1 MAFHKDPGVREE
13 APKAAGPRFFFRIIA
28 QEAAAL
34 LKLNLLFLLFCLPA
48 VTIPPALLALFQV
61 VRRMPAERTV
71 RCWSQFWDAFH
82 HRWRTAWGAFL
93 LTVLPLTAAGYGA
106 WFYLHFARN
115 NPVSYLPFAFC
126 AVVFLTA
133 LLASSYLWGLLSEG
147 RELTKET
154 LLLSLRLGLGRPLRA
169 ALAAAGWYL
178 PLAAAVLWLPLS
190 GAYLLLIGFSLP
202 CLLALFL
209 IRTVLERFGGSPAD
223 Q

>member
-1 MAFHKDPGVREE
+1 MAFHEDPGVREE

-71 RCWSQFWDAFH
+71 RCWSQFWDAFR

-106 WFYLHFARN
+106 WFYLHFARD
-115 NPVSYLPFAFC
+115 NPVSCLPYAFC
-126 AVVFLTA
+126 AVVFLTVM
-133 LLASSYLWGLLSEG
+133 LASS
-147 RELTKET
+147 
-154 LLLSLRLGLGRPLRA
+154 
-169 ALAAAGWYL
+169 
-178 PLAAAVLWLPLS
+178 
-190 GAYLLLIGFSLP
+190 
-202 CLLALFL
+202 
-209 IRTVLERFGGSPAD
+209 
-223 Q
+223 

>member
-1 MAFHKDPGVREE
+1 MKICTLLYKQALCPQQPLTLVE
-13 APKAAGPRFFFRIIA
+13 AH
-28 QEAAAL
+28 
-34 LKLNLLFLLFCLPA
+34 
-48 VTIPPALLALFQV
+48 ALLALFQV

-71 RCWSQFWDAFH
+71 RCWSQFWDAFR

-178 PLAAAVLWLPLS
+178 PLAAAVHVQ
-190 GAYLLLIGFSLP
+190 
-202 CLLALFL
+202 C
-209 IRTVLERFGGSPAD
+209 VLEYLAEQP
-223 Q
+223 

>member
-1 MAFHKDPGVREE
+1 MNPARS
-13 APKAAGPRFFFRIIA
+13 ASRAAGMAYR
-28 QEAAAL
+28 
-34 LKLNLLFLLFCLPA
+34 
-48 VTIPPALLALFQV
+48 

-71 RCWSQFWDAFH
+71 RCWSQFWDAFR

-106 WFYLHFARN
+106 WFYLHFARD

-154 LLLSLRLGLGRPLRA
+154 LLLSLQLGLGRPLRA
-169 ALAAAGWYL
+169 VLAALCWYGSL
-178 PLAAAVLWLPLS
+178 FTAVMAFPLS
-190 GAYLLLIGFSLP
+190 GAYLLLIGFSVP
-202 CLLALFL
+202 CLLGNFFL
-209 IRTVLERFGGSPAD
+209 RTVLKPYCPPVSE
-223 Q
+223 